1 MNTLYILLAL
11 TFSNG
16 NMQQHEVSG
25 KLWKGKEDCL
35 LEYKQMS
42 KRQTNNTKFVCML
55 VNNEWY
61 TTQYK
66 PLNWGMIKDHDGSLK
81 TPFIVSVR
89 YLYTT
94 Q

>member
-35 LEYKQMS
+35 VEYKQLS
-42 KRQTNNTKFVCML
+42 KQQTNNTKFVCMP
-55 VNNEWY
+55 VNNE
-61 TTQYK
+61 
-66 PLNWGMIKDHDGSLK
+66 
-81 TPFIVSVR
+81 
-89 YLYTT
+89 
-94 Q
+94 